1 MGEVLTTKKAIG
13 IANQLREQHKRV
25 VLAGGC
31 FDILHIG
38 HIEFLQKAKA
48 QGDVLFVML
57 ESDARIKQTK
67 GEHRPLNP
75 QADRAAI
82 LTALHMVDYVITLP
96 ADMPDQA
103 YDELVIGL
111 KPAIIATTA
120 GDPGRMHKERQAKL
134 VGAQVVDVIPAIANQ
149 STSRIVEFLQE
160 L

>member
-1 MGEVLTTKKAIG
+1 MATILKIPQAIT
-13 IANQLREQHKRV
+13 ISNQLHGEKKPI

-38 HIEFLQKAKA
+38 HIRFLQQAKE

-57 ESDARIKQTK
+57 ESDASIKRTK

-75 QADRAAI
+75 QPDRAMLLA
-82 LTALHMVDYVITLP
+82 ALAVVDYVITLP
-96 ADMPDQA
+96 SSMTDAD
-103 YDELVIGL
+103 YDALVIGI

-120 GDPGRMHKERQAKL
+120 GDPNRSHKERQAKRI
-134 VGAQVVDVIPAIANQ
+134 GSKVVDVTPEIEDQ
-149 STSRIVEFLQE
+149 STSRLVKLLNE